1 LLDPYAGAPRF
12 VLQSNLQCYI
22 IPEMNTIQ
30 EALKQ
35 VRELQQ
41 KILEKQR
48 FKGYSGRARA
58 ISGTLALAASAIM
71 SSHYWPDTEFAH
83 LAGWSIVFVLSV
95 ILNFGAILYW
105 FLADTRAKRD
115 FRRLKPL
122 TDVLPPLIV
131 GAILTFAL
139 ISNGLYSWLFP
150 VWMVLFGL
158 ANLATRHV
166 LPKAIS
172 LIGWFYIIAGS
183 LLLLSG
189 VSNFQNPWPMGIIF
203 FAGEWMGGFVLHYDE
218 NPSIVSFF
226 RGREKFHAETR

>member
-1 LLDPYAGAPRF
+1 
-12 VLQSNLQCYI
+12 
-22 IPEMNTIQ
+22 MNTIQ

-58 ISGTLALAASAIM
+58 ISGTLALIAAFIL
-71 SSHYWPDTEFAH
+71 SSRFWPQTEFAQ
-83 LAGWSIVFVLSV
+83 LSGWAIVFALS
-95 ILNFGAILYW
+95 ILLNFGAILYW
-105 FLADTRAKRD
+105 FLADPQAKKD

-122 TDVLPPLIV
+122 SNVLPPLIV

-139 ISNGLYSWLFP
+139 VSQNLYSWLFP
-150 VWMVLFGL
+150 VWMCLFGL
-158 ANLATRHV
+158 ANLASRHV
-166 LPKAIS
+166 LPRAIS
-172 LIGWFYIIAGS
+172 LIGWFYILAGS

-189 VSNFQNPWPMGIIF
+189 FDNFRNPWPMGIIF

-218 NPSIVSFF
+218 NPSLASFF
-226 RGREKFHAETR
+226 RGREKFHVET